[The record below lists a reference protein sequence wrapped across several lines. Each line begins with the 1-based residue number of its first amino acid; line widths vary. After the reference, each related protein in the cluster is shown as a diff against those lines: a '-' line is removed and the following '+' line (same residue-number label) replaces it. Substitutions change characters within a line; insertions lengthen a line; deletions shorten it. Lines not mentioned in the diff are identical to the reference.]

1 VFVLTT
7 ESKAAAAV
15 RIGARLALGKRAELS
30 GLLRPCFARTQV
42 WLQAGK
48 YVAALMSELPERNGW
63 AIARHAGDATPD
75 KTQRLLN
82 HASWDTMAAMS
93 AVRRFAAAGLD
104 QAARRNRWAGGMR
117 IGALD
122 ETGQEKQGSATAG
135 VKRQYLGCA
144 GRVANGINTVHLAY
158 VRERT
163 GHALIGARQWIPR
176 EQITDPVVSLVTGLP
191 LDLEFRTKGQ
201 LAIDICADAYADGI
215 TFDFICG
222 DEVYGA
228 STRLREFLETRGQAY
243 VLRVASN
250 FMITLAGGMKL
261 TCAQAVKRLLSDRRR
276 WEVRSAGQGSKGQR
290 WYAWAWIGT
299 ASARHCLLVRRHLK
313 TGELAFHYCHVPG
326 GQLLATTRLIRAAG
340 LRWPA
345 EESFELGKD
354 CFGLD
359 QCQARLYTA
368 ILRHTVLVMAALAV
382 CAVTA
387 ALLRDRTGSQAPPP
401 AAPDQAPP
409 AEPGM
414 IPLTIPEIR
423 RLIAALAARPLPP
436 GHIIHWDAWTR
447 RHQARARWFHQ
458 RARLKRDYVLV
469 S

>member
-15 RIGARLALGKRAELS
+15 RIGASLALGKRAELS

-63 AIARHAGDATPD
+63 AMARHAGDATPD

-201 LAIDICADAYADGI
+201 LAIDICADAYADRI

-276 WEVRSAGQGSKGQR
+276 AGLPLLPRPRRPAAGDDKADQGGRAALAGGGELRAGQCVHCPLRVLLLRGSRRVQPGRVLPGYEGRCGVRGGRARRRVRRAGPYAKRSAG
-290 WYAWAWIGT
+290 
-299 ASARHCLLVRRHLK
+299 RHRGRR
-313 TGELAFHYCHVPG
+313 
-326 GQLLATTRLIRAAG
+326 R
-340 LRWPA
+340 
-345 EESFELGKD
+345 
-354 CFGLD
+354 
-359 QCQARLYTA
+359 
-368 ILRHTVLVMAALAV
+368 
-382 CAVTA
+382 
-387 ALLRDRTGSQAPPP
+387 P
-401 AAPDQAPP
+401 AAVVASPR
-409 AEPGM
+409 G
-414 IPLTIPEIR
+414 
-423 RLIAALAARPLPP
+423 
-436 GHIIHWDAWTR
+436 
-447 RHQARARWFHQ
+447 RAR
-458 RARLKRDYVLV
+458 
-469 S
+469 